1 MATGVTAQCA
11 SVDETVVKWTRQ
23 ESTAA
28 TAALRELI
36 VVTLGLRS
44 QTENCS
50 SC

>member
-23 ESTAA
+23 ESTSA